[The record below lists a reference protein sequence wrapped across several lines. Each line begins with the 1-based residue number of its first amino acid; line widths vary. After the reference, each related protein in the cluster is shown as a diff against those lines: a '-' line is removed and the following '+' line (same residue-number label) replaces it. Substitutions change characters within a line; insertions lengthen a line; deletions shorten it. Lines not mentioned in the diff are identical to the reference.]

1 MLSTDPEHISAYN
14 ALMSNAELPSPP
26 REQDMRRF
34 VRSMRLFRWLA
45 SPVCFGLDAVPRAGP
60 TLFIGNHT
68 MFGILDTT
76 LMLAEIYERCGIALR
91 ALGDS
96 VHFGIPLWGRALLRH
111 GVVEASRENCA
122 ALFRAGEQVLVF
134 PGGARE
140 VAKRRGEQ
148 YKLVWNER
156 VGFAR
161 MAIAHQVP
169 IQPFSAIG
177 VDDAFDIL
185 LDADD
190 IMATPIG
197 RFVRRFGL
205 RRDMIMPVVKG
216 LGPTPLPR
224 PERLYYRFGELI
236 DTTAFGSDGR
246 DDEAVFALRDRVRQ
260 AIEEGIDWL
269 QAYRADDPGRSLG
282 GRLAP

>member
-1 MLSTDPEHISAYN
+1 MPI
-14 ALMSNAELPSPP
+14 AELPPPP

-34 VRSMRLFRWLA
+34 VLSMRLFRWLA
-45 SPVCFGLDAVPRAGP
+45 SPVCIGLDEVPKVGP
-60 TLFIGNHT
+60 TLFVGNHT
-68 MFGILDTT
+68 MFGILDST

-91 ALGDS
+91 ALGDR

-111 GVVEASRENCA
+111 GVVEASRDNCA
-122 ALFRAGEQVLVF
+122 ALFRAGQQVLVF

-140 VAKRRGEQ
+140 VAKRRGEE

-161 MAIAHQVP
+161 MAIRYQVP

-177 VDDAFDIL
+177 IDDAFDIL

-190 IMATPIG
+190 IMATPVG
-197 RFVRRFGL
+197 RLIRRFGL
-205 RRDMIMPVVKG
+205 RSDMIMPLVKG

-224 PERLYYRFGELI
+224 PERLYYKFGQLI
-236 DTTAFGSDGR
+236 DTTAFGCDHQ

-269 QAYRADDPGRSLG
+269 QEYRSDDPKRSLG
-282 GRLAP
+282 ARLAR